1 MTYFEKTQ
9 ESPAMP
15 QTAVIIPCY
24 NEAVAIADVVKQAKS
39 VLPDAT
45 VYVYDNESTDGS
57 AEIARQAGALVRSVS
72 ERGKGS
78 VVRRMFQDID
88 ADIYIMADGDTTYD
102 IARAPDLIRELTEKG
117 LQMVIGRRKHSD
129 AAAYRSGH
137 CLGNKVLTG
146 LARLLFRI
154 QTRDML
160 SGFRVFTKEFVKSFP
175 AKSHGF
181 ELETEMTIFA
191 AKNKL
196 PVGEIETAYFARPRG
211 SVSKLSTCKDGMKIL
226 LTIIRLFL
234 H

>member
-1 MTYFEKTQ
+1 M
-9 ESPAMP
+9 
-15 QTAVIIPCY
+15 
-24 NEAVAIADVVKQAKS
+24 
-39 VLPDAT
+39 
-45 VYVYDNESTDGS
+45 
-57 AEIARQAGALVRSVS
+57 RSVS

-88 ADIYIMADGDTTYD
+88 ADVYIMADGDTTYD

-137 CLGNKVLTG
+137 CLGNKALTG